1 MKAKPIILIVVTLLI
16 GFVLGMLTSAQLRYH
31 RLKPVRLYFSEGG
44 FMQGFYKIIEPDEK
58 QKEAISKILEKYG
71 KVNSTLQSTYWK
83 ELDTNM
89 KSFQK
94 ELDNLLTKE
103 QRDKLKEMDER
114 RQQMFRDSWRNRPD
128 SSGGGADRWRDRD
141 RRPGVDNRDYR
152 GERPPYPNNRPP
164 VTAPDTS
171 RL

>member
-44 FMQGFYKIIEPDEK
+44 FMQGFYRIIEPDEK

-71 KVNSTLQSTYWK
+71 NLNSSLQTTYWK

-89 KSFQK
+89 KDFRK
-94 ELDNLLTKE
+94 EIDELLTKE

-114 RQQMFRDSWRNRPD
+114 RQQMFKDSWRNRPD
-128 SSGGGADRWRDRD
+128 SSNGGSDRWRDRD
-141 RRPGVDNRDYR
+141 RGPGSDGRDYR
-152 GERPPYPNNRPP
+152 GERPPFPNNRPP
-164 VTAPDTS
+164 VAPPDST
-171 RL
+171 RR

>member
-1 MKAKPIILIVVTLLI
+1 MKTKPIILIVVTLLI

-58 QKEAISKILEKYG
+58 QKEEISKILEKYG
-71 KVNSTLQSTYWK
+71 KLNSSLQTTYGK
-83 ELDTNM
+83 SLDTNM
-89 KSFQK
+89 KDFRK
-94 ELDNLLTKE
+94 EIDALLTKE

-114 RQQMFRDSWRNRPD
+114 RQQMFKDSWRNRQD
-128 SSGGGADRWRDRD
+128 SSGGDPDRWRDRD
-141 RRPGVDNRDYR
+141 RRPGPDRSEFR
-152 GERPPYPNNRPP
+152 GERPPFQNSRPP
-164 VTAPDTS
+164 VPAPDSS